1 MVCSQEHFFS
11 SCAIKTIKF
20 AGRGNYVSRRHSF
33 YVPPHS
39 RLSSNLAPSLK
50 FQTFAYLKE
59 ICSIFLCHRRWL
71 WQIRSLR
78 MFWWCKGSSCHR
90 GDDDQVSKLHGL
102 LAPQRV
108 PYGHPNAAPKSAP
121 SLHPGAEYCYWIS
134 HMACEHMRMMIKM
147 KSYGCRAEWRFCI
160 RTSRNIQHTYIYC
173 IFVMHSFV
181 CVWGGNL

>member
-1 MVCSQEHFFS
+1 MQ
-11 SCAIKTIKF
+11 
-20 AGRGNYVSRRHSF
+20 AGDIFF

-39 RLSSNLAPSLK
+39 CLSSNLAPSLK
-50 FQTFAYLKE
+50 FQTFAHLKE

-134 HMACEHMRMMIKM
+134 HMACEHMRTMIKM
-147 KSYGCRAEWRFCI
+147 KSYVVELSVGFAFGLAGI
-160 RTSRNIQHTYIYC
+160 YNIFLFIG

-181 CVWGGNL
+181 CVCVWGG